1 MLPSLTVIVPA
12 YNESANIDSTV
23 RTIRAAVGDRF
34 VDHEILIFNDC
45 SRDDTGARADALARQ
60 YPTVKVI
67 HNETNRGLGYNYR
80 RGVEL
85 ARMDYVTMIP
95 GDNEIE
101 SDSVERIFAQVGR
114 ADVVIPY
121 TANPQI
127 RPLSR
132 RLISR
137 AFTTFVNLVFGR
149 RLRYYNGCCVHR
161 RTLLQSVPIDTEGFA
176 YSAAILVRLLR
187 KGATYVETP
196 MYIKAR
202 EHGATKAFR
211 VKNVVSVVST
221 LVNLIVEVHFRSPS
235 SATLKEA
242 VRCAAR

>member
-12 YNESANIDSTV
+12 YNESANIESTIRTV
-23 RTIRAAVGDRF
+23 RAAIGERF
-34 VDHEILIFNDC
+34 ADHEILIFNDC
-45 SRDDTGARADALARQ
+45 SKDDTGARADALARQ
-60 YPTVKVI
+60 FPTVKVI

-80 RGVEL
+80 KGVEI

-101 SDSVERIFAQVGR
+101 ERSVESIFAQTGR

-121 TANPQI
+121 TANQEI
-127 RPLSR
+127 RPWSR

-137 AFTTFVNLVFGR
+137 SFTTFVNLVFGH
-149 RLRYYNGCCVHR
+149 RLKYYNGCCVHR

-187 KGATYVETP
+187 KGATFVETP

-211 VKNVVSVVST
+211 LKNIASVVST

-235 SATLKEA
+235 ATAMKEA
-242 VRCAAR
+242 ARCAAR